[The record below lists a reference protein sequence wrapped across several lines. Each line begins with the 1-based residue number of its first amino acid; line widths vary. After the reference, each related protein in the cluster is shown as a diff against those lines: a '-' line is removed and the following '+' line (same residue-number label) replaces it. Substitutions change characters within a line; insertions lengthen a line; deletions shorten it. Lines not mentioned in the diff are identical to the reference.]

1 MDLDLRKVRYFV
13 VLAEE
18 LNYRRAAE
26 RLHVAQPVLTRQIRS
41 LERDLGAQLL
51 ERGRAGTRLTDAGRQ
66 LLTDAQGLLADA
78 QATRRRVARLG
89 TTMRTFTIGFM
100 PGLTVT
106 EPAQAFAASHPEVIV
121 NVLRTDWTDQ
131 VQVLHD
137 GRVDIGYVRMPI
149 DLTALSSWLLFTEP
163 HVAVVPV
170 AHRLAGRDRVSVHE
184 LVGERLL
191 QHSNA
196 APEWAADLH
205 NAPLV
210 VAREARSIEEKLE
223 WVAAGEGFSVVPQS
237 VATYYQ
243 RADIAWMVLTD
254 VAPNEVRL
262 AWPTAQH
269 GQLIEDYLAAARST
283 VTD

>member
-41 LERDLGAQLL
+41 LERDLTAQLF
-51 ERGRAGTRLTDAGRQ
+51 ERGRSGTSLTDAGRQ

-89 TTMRTFTIGFM
+89 GTIRTFTIGFM

-106 EPAQAFAASHPEVIV
+106 EPARAFAASHPEVTV
-121 NVLRTDWTDQ
+121 DVLRTDWTDQ
-131 VQVLHD
+131 VRVLHD

-163 HVAVVPV
+163 QVAVVPV

-191 QHSNA
+191 QHPNA
-196 APEWAADLH
+196 VPEWAALH
-205 NAPLV
+205 STPLV
-210 VAREARSIEEKLE
+210 VARQARSVEEKLE

-237 VATYYQ
+237 VAMYYQ
-243 RADIAWMVLTD
+243 RPDITWMVLTD

-262 AWPTAQH
+262 AWLTAQH
-269 GQLIEDYLAAARST
+269 GRLIEDYLEAARST
-283 VTD
+283 VKK

>member
-13 VLAEE
+13 ALAEE

-41 LERDLGAQLL
+41 LERDLTAQLF
-51 ERGRAGTRLTDAGRQ
+51 ERDRAGTRLTDAGRQ
-66 LLTDAQGLLADA
+66 LLTDAPGLLADA

-89 TTMRTFTIGFM
+89 GTIRTFTIGFM

-106 EPAQAFAASHPEVIV
+106 EPARAFAASHPEVTV
-121 NVLRTDWTDQ
+121 DVLRTDWTDQ
-131 VQVLHD
+131 VQVL
-137 GRVDIGYVRMPI
+137 R
-149 DLTALSSWLLFTEP
+149 
-163 HVAVVPV
+163 
-170 AHRLAGRDRVSVHE
+170 RLAGRDRVSVHE

-191 QHSNA
+191 QHPDA
-196 APEWAADLH
+196 VPEWAALH
-205 NAPLV
+205 STPLV
-210 VAREARSIEEKLE
+210 VARQARSVEEKLE

-237 VATYYQ
+237 VAMYYQ
-243 RADIAWMVLTD
+243 RADITWMVLTD

-269 GQLIEDYLAAARST
+269 GRLIEDYLEAARST

>member
-1 MDLDLRKVRYFV
+1 VDLDLRKVRYFV

-41 LERDLGAQLL
+41 LERDLTAQLF

-66 LLTDAQGLLADA
+66 LLSDAQGLLADA

-89 TTMRTFTIGFM
+89 GTIRTFTIGFM

-106 EPAQAFAASHPEVIV
+106 EPARAFAALHPEVTV
-121 NVLRTDWTDQ
+121 DVLRTDWTDQ
-131 VQVLHD
+131 VRVLHD

-149 DLTALSSWLLFTEP
+149 DLTALSSWLLLTEP
-163 HVAVVPV
+163 QVAVVPV
-170 AHRLAGRDRVSVHE
+170 GHRLAGRDRISVHE
-184 LVGERLL
+184 LGGERLL
-191 QHSNA
+191 QHSSA
-196 APEWAADLH
+196 VPEWADPH
-205 NAPLV
+205 RAPLV
-210 VAREARSIEEKLE
+210 VARQARSIEEKLE

-237 VATYYQ
+237 VAMYYQ
-243 RADIAWMVLTD
+243 RADITWTVLTD
-254 VAPNEVRL
+254 VALNEVRL

-269 GQLIEDYLAAARST
+269 GPLIEDYLEVARST

>member
-1 MDLDLRKVRYFV
+1 VDLDLRKVRYFV

-41 LERDLGAQLL
+41 LERDLTAQLF

-66 LLTDAQGLLADA
+66 LLIDAQGLLADA

-89 TTMRTFTIGFM
+89 GTIRTFTIGFM

-106 EPAQAFAASHPEVIV
+106 EPARAFAASHPEVTV
-121 NVLRTDWTDQ
+121 DVLRTDWTDQ
-131 VQVLHD
+131 VQVLRD

-149 DLTALSSWLLFTEP
+149 DLTALSSWPLFTEP
-163 HVAVVPV
+163 QVAVVPV

-191 QHSNA
+191 QHPNA
-196 APEWAADLH
+196 VPEWAALH
-205 NAPLV
+205 STPV
-210 VAREARSIEEKLE
+210 VGARQARSVEEKLE

-237 VATYYQ
+237 VAMYYQ
-243 RADIAWMVLTD
+243 RADITWMVLTD

-262 AWPTAQH
+262 AWPTTQH
-269 GQLIEDYLAAARST
+269 GRLIEDYLEAARST

>member
-1 MDLDLRKVRYFV
+1 VDLDLRKVRYFV

-41 LERDLGAQLL
+41 LERDLTAQLF
-51 ERGRAGTRLTDAGRQ
+51 ERGRAGTQLTDAGRQ

-89 TTMRTFTIGFM
+89 GTIRTFTIGFM

-106 EPAQAFAASHPEVIV
+106 EPARAFAASHPEVTV
-121 NVLRTDWTDQ
+121 DVLRTDWTDQ
-131 VQVLHD
+131 VAALHD

-163 HVAVVPV
+163 QVAVVPV

-191 QHSNA
+191 QHPNA
-196 APEWAADLH
+196 VPEWAALH
-205 NAPLV
+205 STPLV
-210 VAREARSIEEKLE
+210 VDRQARSVEEKLE

-237 VATYYQ
+237 VAMYYQ
-243 RADIAWMVLTD
+243 RADITWRLLID

-269 GQLIEDYLAAARST
+269 GRLIEDYLEAARST
-283 VTD
+283 ATD

>member
-1 MDLDLRKVRYFV
+1 VDLDLRKVRYFV

-41 LERDLGAQLL
+41 LERDLTVQLF

-89 TTMRTFTIGFM
+89 GTIRTFTIGFM

-106 EPAQAFAASHPEVIV
+106 EPARAFAASHPEVTV
-121 NVLRTDWTDQ
+121 DVLRTDWTDQ
-131 VQVLHD
+131 VRVLRD
-137 GRVDIGYVRMPI
+137 GRVDIGHVRMPI
-149 DLTALSSWLLFTEP
+149 DLTALSSCLLFTEP
-163 HVAVVPV
+163 QVAVVPV
-170 AHRLAGRDRVSVHE
+170 AHRLAGRDHVSVHE

-191 QHSNA
+191 QHPDA
-196 APEWAADLH
+196 VPEWAAL
-205 NAPLV
+205 NSTPLV
-210 VAREARSIEEKLE
+210 TARQARSVEEKLE

-243 RADIAWMVLTD
+243 RADVTWMVLTD
-254 VAPNEVRL
+254 VAPSEVRL

-269 GQLIEDYLAAARST
+269 GRLIEDYLAAARSSL
-283 VTD
+283 TD